1 MNVKP
6 YERDL
11 MVYANFRLHK
21 QLQLYVPPVLL
32 ILGSVGNVLS
42 LVILVRPD
50 MRKYSAYVYLAV
62 LSAADTLVLYVGLMR
77 LWLGEVTGRDM
88 RDATDWTCRVVSLVG
103 YTVSD
108 YSCWLIIAV
117 TLERYVAV
125 CHPLAMSSFGM
136 TQRAKTVMTL
146 AGLFVV
152 LTAVNA
158 HSLWTVRLYEAEYG
172 NDTFYV
178 CAGAEN
184 YTTLINDVWP
194 WVDAVIYSFVPFLV
208 ILVLNTLIICQV
220 RCAPGATYYRQTA
233 QHCSNAVSV
242 YLLAG
247 KYRKHVLSNEC

>member
-1 MNVKP
+1 MNVRP

-62 LSAADTLVLYVGLMR
+62 LAAADTLVLYVGLMR
-77 LWLGEVTGRDM
+77 MWLGEVTGRDM
-88 RDATDWTCRVVSLVG
+88 RDATDWTCRIVTLVG

-108 YSCWLIIAV
+108 YSGWLIIAV

-125 CHPLAMSSFGM
+125 CHPLATSSFGV
-136 TQRAKTVMTL
+136 TQRVKTVMTL
-146 AGLFVV
+146 AGLFAV

-158 HSLWTVRLYEAEYG
+158 HSLWTVRLYEVPFG
-172 NDTFYV
+172 NETFYI

-194 WVDAVIYSFVPFLV
+194 WVDAAIYSFVPFLV
-208 ILVLNTLIICQV
+208 ILVLNTRIICQV
-220 RCAPGATYYRQTA
+220 ICAPGSSYD
-233 QHCSNAVSV
+233 S
-242 YLLAG
+242 
-247 KYRKHVLSNEC
+247 